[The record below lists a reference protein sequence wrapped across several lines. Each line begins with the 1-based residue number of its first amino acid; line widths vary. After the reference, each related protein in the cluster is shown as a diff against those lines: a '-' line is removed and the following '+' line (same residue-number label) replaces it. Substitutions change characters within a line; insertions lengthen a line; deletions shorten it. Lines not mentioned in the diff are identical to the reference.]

1 MSAHSDSDSDYTPH
15 SPTPAFPPN
24 RPPGDFYSHLN
35 FPDPSSPQTSDD
47 ESDDYHGAQ
56 EQEQGAREN
65 EPNERIPERVG
76 NFRLLAKH
84 KLAGTQIHVA
94 KWKSVN
100 SGLSVIWADTPDL
113 ISSFATTVVTEI
125 FDSSGVPHT
134 KEHLTFTS
142 SKHYPYSNVLDA
154 IAGRLMTAGVN
165 AATSTDNTTY
175 TVESASE
182 EGMLEIIPVY
192 LDHILFPLMDE
203 NIFKTEIYHIN
214 GKGEEGG
221 TVFSE
226 MQGTEGSKNDMMALA
241 EKQAL
246 YNFRNAYRYE
256 TGGMLP
262 HLRNLT
268 LKKITD
274 YHKIAY
280 VPQNITVVVTGRAIN
295 PRRLLETISQTTERD
310 IEQAGLARGPHP
322 QDWIRP
328 FVESL
333 TAEYDP
339 IIEKDKTILVT
350 YADTDTST
358 GDINISFVGP
368 PLRDTIT
375 TTALGVLGDY
385 LSGSSHSVLN
395 RKFVEISEPACAA
408 ISFGV
413 SFRDPT
419 ILDLTLSAVKK
430 ERLSTLAGDL
440 RMVFKELCRES
451 VDMSAMKLVIK
462 QQIIGL
468 ERTLETSPGAYVRAS
483 ALQDIIYGDEHGQSF
498 ATVFNDLEMLK
509 ALSKWTERDWIDLLK
524 EYLVERHTVTLI
536 GTPSPELVREHEQ
549 KDASRVAKNVRKF
562 GPAGLAELA
571 KDLEEAEK
579 ANKHPPPASLVA
591 SYSVPDFRKIQWLS
605 VDTARSNG
613 VGQGRK
619 LYHGKAQGIINSDG
633 PDLPFFVQF
642 DNVSSNFVTVSLF
655 LHGPA
660 LPILS
665 LYVDT
670 FFSMPVNVVRSGSS
684 HTLGWQEV
692 SRKLDSD
699 LTGSSCSVM
708 HEGIL
713 ITLNAVKENYS
724 KAVSWLS
731 DLLYGTEF
739 DVERLK
745 NLVNTKL
752 QILPSVKQD
761 GSGVASCAVQSIYCS
776 QTSVETPTNPIF
788 EAEFYPKL
796 KERLDKDPKRVVEE
810 LEHLRTSLLDPRSMR
825 FSVVGDIS
833 KLDRPSSTWLDC
845 FEEVESF
852 PAAQLGKL
860 FRPRELLTPLGF
872 KPAKQAIVYRI
883 DNSESTYLTARSRCP
898 DWNHPDFAAIEVA
911 CSVLSQ
917 TNGLLW
923 NVTRTA
929 GLCYG
934 SSIGNAV
941 ESGFLGLSIYRSP
954 DAITALAAIRKLLVD
969 ISSDKIRIS
978 LPEVEAAKSEIAF
991 GTIESESTPNKA
1003 ASNSFFDTVILNKPR
1018 RFSQLYLAQ
1027 IERVTVDDVHR
1038 VIETWIVPLTD
1049 SRTSIVGAT
1058 TSPSKTS
1065 ALVGGLTKLGYNV
1078 EQRHF

>member
-1 MSAHSDSDSDYTPH
+1 MSAYSDSDSDYAPH
-15 SPTPAFPPN
+15 SPNPAFPPN
-24 RPPGDFYSHLN
+24 RPPGDSYSHLD
-35 FPDPSSPQTSDD
+35 FPDPSSPQTSGDD
-47 ESDDYHGAQ
+47 SDVIYDV
-56 EQEQGAREN
+56 EDQGGRIGTKEH
-65 EPNERIPERVG
+65 IPERVG

-84 KLAGTQIHVA
+84 KLAGTEIHVA
-94 KWKSVN
+94 KWKSDK

-142 SKHYPYSNVLDA
+142 SRHYPYSNVLDA
-154 IAGRLMTAGVN
+154 IAGRLMTQGVN
-165 AATSTDNTTY
+165 AATDTDNTTY

-182 EGMLEIIPVY
+182 EGMLKIIPVY

-274 YHKIAY
+274 YHKTAY

-295 PRRLLETISQTTERD
+295 PRRLLETISRTTERD
-310 IEQAGLARGPHP
+310 IESAGLARGPHP
-322 QDWIRP
+322 QDWVRP

-339 IIEKDKTILVT
+339 IIEKDKTILVP

-440 RMVFKELCRES
+440 RMVFREICREPI
-451 VDMSAMKLVIK
+451 DMSAMKLVIK
-462 QQIIGL
+462 QQIIGF
-468 ERTLETSPGAYVRAS
+468 ERTLEASPGAYVRAS

-498 ATVFNDLEMLK
+498 AKVFNDLKMLK
-509 ALSKWTERDWIDLLK
+509 ALTRWTERDWIDLLK
-524 EYLVERHTVTLI
+524 EFLVERHTVTLI
-536 GTPSPELVREHEQ
+536 GTPTPELAREHEQ
-549 KDASRVAKNVRKF
+549 QDAARIAKNVRKF
-562 GPAGLAELA
+562 GPAGLAKLA

-591 SYSVPDFRKIQWLS
+591 SYPVPDFRKIQWLS

-613 VGQGRK
+613 VGQGRQI
-619 LYHGKAQGIINSDG
+619 YHGKAQRIINADG

-642 DNVSSNFVTVSLF
+642 DHVPSNFVSVSLF
-655 LHGPA
+655 VHGPA

-665 LYVDT
+665 LYIDT
-670 FFSMPVNVVRSGSS
+670 FFSMPVNVAHGGSS
-684 HTLGWQEV
+684 RTLGWQEV
-692 SRKLDSD
+692 SRRLDSD
-699 LTGSSCSVM
+699 LTGSSCSVI
-708 HEGIL
+708 HEGIWISL
-713 ITLNAVKENYS
+713 TAVKENYS
-724 KAVSWLS
+724 KAISWLS
-731 DLLYGTEF
+731 DLLYGTVF

-761 GSGVASCAVQSIYCS
+761 GSGIASCAVQSVYCS
-776 QTSVETPTNPIF
+776 KESVETGTNPIF
-788 EAEFYPKL
+788 EADFYPEL
-796 KERLDKDPKRVVEE
+796 KERLDKDPRSVVQE
-810 LEHLRTSLLDPRSMR
+810 LEHLRTSLLDARAMK

-833 KLDRPSSTWLDC
+833 KLDHPSSTWLDC

-852 PAAQLGKL
+852 PASQFRKL

-898 DWNHPDFAAIEVA
+898 DWNHPDFAAIDLA

-934 SSIGNAV
+934 SSISNAV

-969 ISSDKIRIS
+969 ISSKRVRIS
-978 LPEVEAAKSEIAF
+978 KPEVEAAKSEVAF
-991 GTIESESTPNKA
+991 GTVESESTPNKA

-1038 VIETWIVPLTD
+1038 VIETWVVPLTD

-1058 TSPSKTS
+1058 TSPAKTS
-1065 ALVGGLTKLGYNV
+1065 SLVGGLTKLGYNV